1 MIFFLIF
8 KKKKYSSFTL
18 CNPLVRTLH
27 CFYLLFFLP
36 KQTWK
41 NRPQKLLITPC
52 QTMLILF
59 HVNTHQRTL
68 LKWLWKEALSAQKA
82 QLTPL
87 WVCVVSWE
95 LPGQSK
101 WFSGAAVI
109 KFNGSAS
116 GALLLNL
123 AMLIEFQVTILFL
136 VNNLLKLLMLRP
148 SQQHLKTIWTAPE
161 VPTIWHKP
169 IKMSAVPF
177 ELREPPAKVILV
189 KSVTNYCPNLYW

>member
-1 MIFFLIF
+1 MFIQVYPFIRNLRIVPASTKDQESWPPDASKFASTIKIQF
-8 KKKKYSSFTL
+8 HKKFWTSAGLYH
-18 CNPLVRTLH
+18 NNIG
-27 CFYLLFFLP
+27 
-36 KQTWK
+36 Q
-41 NRPQKLLITPC
+41 
-52 QTMLILF
+52 
-59 HVNTHQRTL
+59 
-68 LKWLWKEALSAQKA
+68 EALSAQKA

-136 VNNLLKLLMLRP
+136 VNN
-148 SQQHLKTIWTAPE
+148 
-161 VPTIWHKP
+161 
-169 IKMSAVPF
+169 F
-177 ELREPPAKVILV
+177 ENQERRAKF
-189 KSVTNYCPNLYW
+189 KSYRLNGDQ